1 MKALTQ
7 DVLSMWR
14 KKSFAA
20 IVILSAIF
28 AYGYLVTH
36 HTVGIDDTPYAYYF
50 RDGLSAI
57 VGRWVFFVFNKVISV
72 WRLAPFVTD
81 LAGVM
86 IFTLGVSVWAVLLER
101 IFGQAIPSYGYGI
114 FGALLLTNPLHSEVF
129 TYYLHNGVGTGY
141 LFTGIA
147 LIFYL
152 EGIRWK
158 SGRRC
163 NSLEDSQTQAS
174 EVAGSSGQVAGGQKR
189 YFHIVGIWKYIDI
202 ATPFVV
208 SALCLWIAIGCY
220 ESFMAVYLVG
230 VCLLLCSRRIIG
242 ERGKIIKN
250 LLLAVGVGIGAL
262 LLRSLMMVL
271 VIRVFGL
278 EALQDDAVARSVT
291 EMLGWM
297 REPGAYGELTML
309 IKRLMVM
316 YGVFAYAYYPIAVYV
331 VTAGF
336 MLIYGLWRSIR
347 QKDGWILLLV
357 LGSVAASYLL
367 AVVEGKATYYRS
379 AQFLPLVCAWGGLLI
394 LYALKNLE
402 RIHLHA
408 NKNSRVNAHGK
419 ISVGTDS
426 KMLNKVKLQMQTISC
441 RMGGIISIVTAVAG
455 LMVLWNQCVDM
466 NHWFYIDTLKFENA
480 KYLSGQI
487 YEELARNY
495 DLSKPVIFTGEYQVP
510 KSIIADAYVE
520 IGSETFYQMNRI
532 TSAIDPHL
540 LEKFYREY
548 GVWVA
553 QTPSLSVLQW
563 GKNAFDSDEE
573 LVRFFA
579 MQGYDIKP
587 WRDEAIYIEA
597 EIETK
602 SWPSFPKEGSIQDM
616 GDYIIVHF

>member
-50 RDGLSAI
+50 KDGLSAI
-57 VGRWVFFVFNKVISV
+57 VGRWVFFVGNKLVSV
-72 WRLAPFVTD
+72 WRLAPYVTD

-86 IFTLGVSVWAVLLER
+86 VFTLGVSVWAVLLER

-147 LIFYL
+147 LIFYQ
-152 EGIRWK
+152 EGIRGK
-158 SGRRC
+158 SER
-163 NSLEDSQTQAS
+163 EDTSSEGSQAQAS
-174 EVAGSSGQVAGGQKR
+174 EAADSSGQVSGRQKR
-189 YFHIVGIWKYIDI
+189 YFHKIRTWKYRD
-202 ATPFVV
+202 ASCSFLA
-208 SALCLWIAIGCY
+208 SAVCLWIAIGCY
-220 ESFMAVYLVG
+220 ESFMVVYLVG
-230 VCLLLCSRRIIG
+230 VCLLLCSQRIVG
-242 ERGKIIKN
+242 ERVKIVGN
-250 LLLAVGVGIGAL
+250 LLMAAGVGIGAL
-262 LLRSLMMVL
+262 LLRSLMMAL
-271 VIRVFGL
+271 VIWVFGL
-278 EALQDDAVARSVT
+278 EALQDEAVARSVT

-309 IKRLMVM
+309 IKRLIVM

-336 MLIYGLWRSIR
+336 MLVYGLWRSIR
-347 QKDGWILLLV
+347 QKDGWIFLLV

-379 AQFLPLVCAWGGLLI
+379 AQFLPLVCAWGGLWI
-394 LYALKNLE
+394 FYALKNLE
-402 RIHLHA
+402 RIHLHTD
-408 NKNSRVNAHGK
+408 NNSRVNTHGK
-419 ISVGTDS
+419 ISVVTDS
-426 KMLNKVKLQMQTISC
+426 KMLNMAKWQMQTISC
-441 RMGGIISIVTAVAG
+441 RMGGIISIVGAVVG

-466 NHWFYIDTLKFENA
+466 NRWFYIDTLKFEAA
-480 KYLSGQI
+480 KDTTSMI
-487 YEELARNY
+487 YHVLERDY
-495 DLSKPVIFTGEYQVP
+495 DLSKPVVFTGDYLIP
-510 KSIIADAYVE
+510 KSIIEDAYVE
-520 IGSETFYQMNRI
+520 IGSETFYKMNHI

-563 GKNAFDSDEE
+563 GKNAFGSDEE

-587 WRDEAIYIEA
+587 WQDEEIYIES

>member
-1 MKALTQ
+1 MQALTQ
-7 DVLSMWR
+7 DVQSMWR

-50 RDGLSAI
+50 KEGLSAI
-57 VGRWVFFVFNKVISV
+57 VGRWVFFVLNRVVSV

-86 IFTLGVSVWAVLLER
+86 LFTLGVSVWAVLLER

-147 LIFYL
+147 LIFYQK
-152 EGIRWK
+152 GIRWQ
-158 SGRRC
+158 SERRNI
-163 NSLEDSQTQAS
+163 NSEGSQTQAS
-174 EVAGSSGQVAGGQKR
+174 EIAGSSGQITGVRKSYLHKIR
-189 YFHIVGIWKYIDI
+189 IRKYTDMS
-202 ATPFVV
+202 APFVV

-230 VCLLLCSRRIIG
+230 ICLLLCSHRIVG
-242 ERGKIIKN
+242 ERGRILRNI
-250 LLLAVGVGIGAL
+250 LLAAGVSLGAL
-262 LLRSLMMVL
+262 VLRSLMMAL
-271 VIRVFGL
+271 VVKVFGL
-278 EALQDDAVARSVT
+278 EALRDDAVQRSIT
-291 EMLGWM
+291 EMLSWI
-297 REPGAYGELTML
+297 REPGAYAELGMVL
-309 IKRLMVM
+309 KRLIVM
-316 YGVFAYAYYPIAVYV
+316 YGAFAYAYYPIAIYV
-331 VTAGF
+331 AMSGF
-336 MLIYGLWRSIR
+336 MFLYGLWRSIR

-357 LGSVAASYLL
+357 LGSAAASYLL
-367 AVVEGKATYYRS
+367 AIVEGKATYYRS
-379 AQFLPLVCAWGGLLI
+379 AQFLPLVCAWGGLWI
-394 LYALKNLE
+394 IYALKNLE
-402 RIHLHA
+402 RAHLHTD
-408 NKNSRVNAHGK
+408 NNRDDAHGK
-419 ISVGTDS
+419 ISGGADS
-426 KMLNKVKLQMQTISC
+426 KIFYMVKWRIQTI
-441 RMGGIISIVTAVAG
+441 RRLMEKILVIMGAAAG
-455 LMVLWNQCVDM
+455 FMVLWNGCVDM

-510 KSIIADAYVE
+510 KSIIADAYVDY
-520 IGSETFYQMNRI
+520 GTETFYKINRI
-532 TSAIDPHL
+532 TGAMDPHL
-540 LEKFYREY
+540 LEKFYRNY

-563 GKNAFDSDEE
+563 GKNAFGTDEE

-579 MQGYDIKP
+579 MQGYEIRS
-587 WRDEAIYIEA
+587 WQDEAVYMEA
-597 EIETK
+597 EIAAMD
-602 SWPSFPKEGSIQDM
+602 WPSFPQTGSIQDM
-616 GDYIIVHF
+616 GEYIIVHF